1 MSAKFGPAF
10 RHVFCFI
17 DVSIYRVKKA
27 MKRHLIISVL
37 NAALLSLPGQAA
49 WYEATGQAF
58 ITQGNV
64 EQARQQAIDDAVKR
78 AALAAGASVRSTQVV
93 LNGVLQQEQLGVSS
107 QGEIKQL
114 QLITEQQQGDLIT
127 VTLRLDIE
135 ALGSSCEGNIYRK
148 PLLLSQVQLHARQ
161 DAIYGQLF
169 EIGADVTN
177 QLKLHMQDYS
187 PAVLVKPMQ
196 QSVTAQQLVYP
207 DTDRMFRQGNQY
219 ILLAQINDLSLGQST
234 NRFWQQSQKE
244 RFFSLQVSLYDL
256 FEQHLVFQQ
265 EYRTSANW
273 PHESKSTPASHSQ
286 AFWQMPYGQK
296 IDHLLSAVAEDV
308 QRQLQCEPLLSSI
321 RQVKDNQVMLEIGKI
336 HGLQPGDE
344 LQLFQLQRHPT
355 SPGIK
360 RLIKEAVSLK
370 VTDLSEQYAWAS
382 GSTKLLQ
389 HIQQGDVVSVRKIAS
404 Y

>member
-1 MSAKFGPAF
+1 
-10 RHVFCFI
+10 
-17 DVSIYRVKKA
+17 
-27 MKRHLIISVL
+27 MKRHLIIISAL
-37 NAALLSLPGQAA
+37 SAALLSLPGQAT

-135 ALGSSCEGNIYRK
+135 AQASSCEGNIYRK

-169 EIGADVTN
+169 ELGADVTN

-187 PAVLVKPMQ
+187 PAALVKPMQ

-234 NRFWQQSQKE
+234 NRFWQQAQKE

-256 FEQHLVFQQ
+256 FEQHQVFQQ
-265 EYRTSANW
+265 EYRTSAGW
-273 PHESKSTPASHSQ
+273 PFKRNDTPASHSQ
-286 AFWQMPYGQK
+286 AFWQLPYGSK
-296 IDHLLSAVAEDV
+296 IDRLLQAVAEDV
-308 QRQLQCEPLLSSI
+308 QQQLQCQPLLGNI
-321 RQVKDNQVMLEIGKI
+321 RQVNHNQIMLALGEQ
-336 HGLQPGDE
+336 HGLQQGDT
-344 LQLFQLQRHPT
+344 LQLIQLQRHPT
-355 SPGIK
+355 APGVK
-360 RLIKEAVSLK
+360 RLLQDPLQLTI
-370 VTDLSEQYAWAS
+370 TDLNSQYAWAS
-382 GSTKLLQ
+382 SSKAELLQ
-389 HIQQGDVVSVRKIAS
+389 HIRPGDVVTVQKSPR

>member
-1 MSAKFGPAF
+1 M
-10 RHVFCFI
+10 
-17 DVSIYRVKKA
+17 

-37 NAALLSLPGQAA
+37 GAALLSLPGQAA

-58 ITQGNV
+58 ISQGDV

-114 QLITEQQQGDLIT
+114 QLITEQQQDDLIT

-135 ALGSSCEGNIYRK
+135 AQGSSCEGNIYRK

-169 EIGADVTN
+169 ELGADVTN

-187 PAVLVKPMQ
+187 PAALVKPMQ

-244 RFFSLQVSLYDL
+244 RFFSLQVNLYDL

-265 EYRTSANW
+265 EYRTSASW
-273 PHESKSTPASHSQ
+273 PYESKSTPASHSQ

-370 VTDLSEQYAWAS
+370 VTDLSEQHAWAS
-382 GSTKLLQ
+382 GSTKLLK
-389 HIQQGDVVSVRKIAS
+389 HIQQGDIVSVRKIAS

>member
-1 MSAKFGPAF
+1 MMKQHFILCALSAAF
-10 RHVFCFI
+10 FT
-17 DVSIYRVKKA
+17 
-27 MKRHLIISVL
+27 
-37 NAALLSLPGQAA
+37 LPVQAD

-58 ITQGNV
+58 ITQGNT

-93 LNGVLQQEQLGVSS
+93 LDGVLQQDKLGVSA

-114 QLITEQQQGDLIT
+114 QLVTEQQQGDLLT

-135 ALGSSCEGNIYRK
+135 PQASSCEGNVYRK
-148 PLLLSQVQLHARQ
+148 PLLLSQAKLLARQ

-169 EIGADVTN
+169 DIGADVTN
-177 QLKLHMQDYS
+177 QLSLHMQDYS
-187 PAVLVKPMQ
+187 PAALVKPMQ
-196 QSVTAQQLVYP
+196 QSVAAQQLVYP

-219 ILLAQINDLSLGQST
+219 ILMAQINDLSLGKTT
-234 NRFWQQSQKE
+234 NRFWQQAQKE
-244 RFFSLQVSLYDL
+244 RFFSIQVSLYDL
-256 FEQHLVFQQ
+256 FEQHQVFQQ
-265 EYRTSANW
+265 EYRTSASW
-273 PHESKSTPASHSQ
+273 PYEDKNTPASHSQ

-308 QRQLQCEPLLSSI
+308 QRKLQCEPLLSSI
-321 RQVKDNQVMLEIGKI
+321 RQVKDNQIMLEIGKL

-344 LQLFQLQRHPT
+344 IQLFQLQRHPT
-355 SPGIK
+355 TPGIK
-360 RLIKEAVSLK
+360 RLVKDSVSLK
-370 VTDLSEQYAWAS
+370 VTDLNEQYAWAS

-389 HIQQGDVVSVRKIAS
+389 HIQQGDIVSVRKIAS